1 MPIGGAN
8 RIRLPRLPWLCGVGP
23 NLWRQWLLLARR
35 SQGLL
40 MLVAI
45 AVVMGVVFVMLKR
58 QPGQSGD
65 KFQFFAPGA
74 VSAALIYQSLLASM
88 QLPAGFR
95 GDMDRM
101 DWLKSLPI
109 HPAAVALGQIG
120 GPALLL
126 SLVQAVLLV
135 AAWGLCGGNYQIYA
149 IGLLLL
155 VPMNL
160 LLFGVENLMF
170 LVFPMR
176 LTSATAGDFQFMGKY
191 MLLAM
196 LKMLVL
202 VISLAIASAGA
213 IVYLFIPQLWLAV
226 ACCLLLLLSIDLFVV
241 LLATKA
247 FLRFDVSLDTPP
259 A

>member
-1 MPIGGAN
+1 
-8 RIRLPRLPWLCGVGP
+8 
-23 NLWRQWLLLARR
+23 
-35 SQGLL
+35 

-45 AVVMGVVFVMLKR
+45 ALVMGVVLVVVR
-58 QPGQSGD
+58 RQSGE
-65 KFQFFAPGA
+65 KFQFFAPSA
-74 VSAALIYQSLLASM
+74 VLIALAYQSLLASM

-109 HPAAVALGQIG
+109 HPAALTFGQVG

-126 SLVQAVLLV
+126 SLVQAMLL
-135 AAWGLCGGNYQIYA
+135 AAGWAACGGSYAIYA
-149 IGLLLL
+149 IGLVML
-155 VPMNL
+155 VPVNL
-160 LLFGVENLMF
+160 LLFGVENLIF

-176 LTSATAGDFQFMGKY
+176 MSAATAGDFQFMGKY
-191 MLLAM
+191 TLLAM
-196 LKMLVL
+196 LKMFLFL
-202 VISLAIASAGA
+202 ISLAVASAGA
-213 IVYLFIPQLWLAV
+213 IIYLIIPQLWLAV
-226 ACCLLLLLSIDLFVV
+226 GCCLLLLLIIDLAIM